1 MMTKQYVLD
10 RVEAMLRGITYWM
23 FIVSLILMGVQG
35 IGYFFGGTGSFY
47 AVAGI
52 GIAISAAAMMLFAA
66 FCLLRYRTLFALPGL
81 SLVAILAFAPIIT
94 TGGQWQ
100 WFIPNLIFGVL
111 LTIVAIGQ
119 RWLAPEVEQVRQR
132 VPTVG
137 GSEQA
142 PEERRPTH
150 KFPAVRPKVTF
161 YNVTGMAEVKERL
174 FEAGQEIV
182 QAQRLLGQENFT
194 PRNGILLFGE
204 PGNGKTLFAEALAG
218 ELGLPLI
225 SVTFGDVASSWV
237 NQTTE
242 QVMRAFKDA
251 RAQSPCV
258 LFLDEIDSLIKDRNA
273 AMSGGTEESAKTTN
287 AILTELVKAR
297 ESMIVVIAATNF
309 LAKLDQAAIRE
320 GRFDFKVEITPPDE
334 PARAAIIR
342 NALAKHREL
351 TLDADALSM
360 AARRWSGF
368 SVARLR
374 TVADEAARAAVKAQ
388 RSAIEYV
395 HLQEALRTIQGR
407 KGVLPENTPTVDELI
422 MMPSQKQRL
431 LGIAARMR
439 DIERI
444 EELGGTVPAGVLFW
458 GPPGTGKTLTAR
470 ALAKSSGWAFV
481 SASGNELLGNPDRI
495 EELAREARDIR
506 PCIVFLDEADDVLAD
521 RRYAPH
527 SASVTN
533 RLLTA
538 IDGAGGKTHDVVWIA
553 ATNHPENMDAAALRG
568 GRFTEKVE
576 FTLPDRAVIADFV
589 CNWMSKSRARFEAS
603 VTPSAAAELLE
614 GLSIA
619 NIAAVLQQ
627 AADLMVERCV
637 VNGHEG
643 HATLDDLLRARTSVV
658 GTL

>member
-1 MMTKQYVLD
+1 MTRQFFLD
-10 RVEAMLRGITYWM
+10 RMEVVLRGATYWM
-23 FIVSLILMGVQG
+23 FVASLALMAGQG
-35 IGYFFGGTGSFY
+35 ICYVFYGTSSFY
-47 AVAGI
+47 AFAGM
-52 GIAISAAAMMLFAA
+52 GIAIIAAAMMLFAT
-66 FCLLRYRTLFALPGL
+66 FCVLRYRSIFALPGL
-81 SLVAILAFAPIIT
+81 SLVALLAFAPIIT

-100 WFIPNLIFGVL
+100 WFIPNLALGLL
-111 LTIVAIGQ
+111 LTTVAIGQ
-119 RWLAPEVEQVRQR
+119 RLLAPQQAQVRQR
-132 VPTVG
+132 VPTVDTPA
-137 GSEQA
+137 QA
-142 PEERRPTH
+142 PAERKASY
-150 KFPAVRPKVTF
+150 KFPAERPKFTF
-161 YNVTGMAEVKERL
+161 ANVSGMADVKERL

-182 QAQRLLGQENFT
+182 QEQRRLGENNFS

-218 ELGLPLI
+218 ELGLPMI

-251 RAQSPCV
+251 RAQSPCL

-273 AMSGGTEESAKTTN
+273 AMAGGTEESAKTTN

-297 ESMIVVIAATNF
+297 ESMIVVVAATNF

-342 NALAKHREL
+342 NTVAKHR
-351 TLDADALSM
+351 ALSLAPEALAM
-360 AARRWSGF
+360 AARRWDGF
-368 SVARLR
+368 SVARVR
-374 TVADEAARAAVKAQ
+374 TVADEACRAAVKQ
-388 RSAIEYV
+388 SRPTIEYP
-395 HLQEALRTIQGR
+395 HLQDALRTIQGR

-422 MMPSQKQRL
+422 MMPSQKRRL

-444 EELGGTVPAGVLFW
+444 EELGGTVPSGVLFW

-470 ALAKSSGWAFV
+470 ALAKSSGWGFI
-481 SASGNELLGNPDRI
+481 SASGNELLGKPDRI

-538 IDGAGGKTHDVVWIA
+538 IDGAGGKAHDVVWIA

-576 FTLPDRAVIADFV
+576 FALPDRAVITEFV
-589 CNWMSKSRARFEAS
+589 RSWMTKSKARFDAS
-603 VTPSAAAELLE
+603 VTPEAAAEILE
-614 GLSIA
+614 ELSIA
-619 NIAAVLQQ
+619 NIAAVLQH

-637 VNGHEG
+637 VSGQEG
-643 HATLDDLLRARTSVV
+643 RATLDDLTAARSSVV
-658 GTL
+658 DTI

>member
-1 MMTKQYVLD
+1 MISQAMLD
-10 RVEAMLRGITYWM
+10 RIEAMLRGATFWM
-23 FIVSLILMGVQG
+23 FCGSLALMVGQG
-35 IGYFFGGTGSFY
+35 ICYVFYGTSSFF
-47 AVAGI
+47 ALAGI
-52 GIAISAAAMMLFAA
+52 GIAVSAAAMMLFAT
-66 FCLLRYRTLFALPGL
+66 FCVLRYRSLFALPGL
-81 SLVAILAFAPIIT
+81 TLVAILAFAPIIT

-100 WFIPNLIFGVL
+100 WFIPNLILGVL

-119 RWLAPEVEQVRQR
+119 RMLAPKSESVRQR
-132 VPTVG
+132 IHSVNTPD
-137 GSEQA
+137 
-142 PEERRPTH
+142 EEPAERKVAY

-161 YNVTGMAEVKERL
+161 ADVTGMADVKERL
-174 FEAGQEIV
+174 FEAGMEIV
-182 QAQRLLGQENFT
+182 QEQRRLGEESFS

-204 PGNGKTLFAEALAG
+204 PGNGKTMFAEALAG
-218 ELGLPLI
+218 QLNLPFI
-225 SVTFGDVASSWV
+225 PVTFGDVASSWV

-242 QVMRAFKDA
+242 QVMRAFRDA

-273 AMSGGTEESAKTTN
+273 AMAGGTEESAKTTN

-297 ESMIVVIAATNF
+297 DSMIVVVAATNF
-309 LAKLDQAAIRE
+309 LDKLDRAAIRE

-342 NALAKHREL
+342 STASKHRGIQLAPE
-351 TLDADALSM
+351 AVAL

-368 SVARLR
+368 SVARIR
-374 TVADEAARAAVKAQ
+374 TVADEACRAAAKAA
-388 RSAIEYV
+388 RGAIEYT

-407 KGVLPENTPTVDELI
+407 KGVLPENTPSVDELI

-444 EELGGTVPAGVLFW
+444 EELGGTVPSGVLFW

-470 ALAKSSGWAFV
+470 ALAKSSGWGFI
-481 SASGNELLGNPDRI
+481 SASGNELLGKPDRI

-553 ATNHPENMDAAALRG
+553 ATNHPENMDSAALRG

-576 FTLPDRAVIADFV
+576 FALPDHSVIAEFV
-589 CNWMSKSRARFEAS
+589 RSWMAKSKARFDAS
-603 VTPSAAAELLE
+603 VTPEVAAELLE
-614 GLSIA
+614 GLSVA

-637 VNGHEG
+637 VTGNEG
-643 HATLDDLLRARTSVV
+643 SATLEDLSTARSSVV
-658 GTL
+658 DAI

>member
-1 MMTKQYVLD
+1 MTKTQILD
-10 RVEAMLRGITYWM
+10 RVEAWLRAATYWM
-23 FIVSLILMGVQG
+23 FVGSLALMVGQSICYVF
-35 IGYFFGGTGSFY
+35 YGTSSVF
-47 AVAGI
+47 AFAGM
-52 GIAISAAAMMLFAA
+52 GIALASACMMLFAS
-66 FCLLRYRTLFALPGL
+66 FCVLRYRTIFALPGL
-81 SLVAILAFAPIIT
+81 SLIALLAFAPIIT

-100 WFIPNLIFGVL
+100 WFIPNLTLGL
-111 LTIVAIGQ
+111 LLVTVAVGQ
-119 RWLAPEVEQVRQR
+119 RILAPKSQSVRQR
-132 VPTVG
+132 VHSVNTADEGPVEHKVTY
-137 GSEQA
+137 
-142 PEERRPTH
+142 
-150 KFPAVRPKVTF
+150 KFPAIRPKVTF
-161 YNVTGMAEVKERL
+161 ADVTGMAEVKERL
-174 FEAGQEIV
+174 FEAGVEIV
-182 QAQRLLGQENFT
+182 QEQRRLGEESFS

-204 PGNGKTLFAEALAG
+204 PGNGKTMFAEALAG
-218 ELGLPLI
+218 QLNLPFI
-225 SVTFGDVASSWV
+225 AVTFGDVASSWV

-273 AMSGGTEESAKTTN
+273 AMAGGTEESAKTTN

-297 ESMIVVIAATNF
+297 DSMIVVVAATNF
-309 LAKLDQAAIRE
+309 LDKLDQAAIRE

-342 NALAKHREL
+342 STASKHRSIQLAPEAVSL
-351 TLDADALSM
+351 

-374 TVADEAARAAVKAQ
+374 TVADEACRAAVKTA
-388 RSAIEYV
+388 RSVIEYP

-407 KGVLPENTPTVDELI
+407 KGVLPENTPSVDELI
-422 MMPSQKQRL
+422 MMPSQKLRL

-444 EELGGTVPAGVLFW
+444 EELGGTVPSGILFW

-470 ALAKSSGWAFV
+470 ALAKSSGWGFL
-481 SASGNELLGNPDRI
+481 SASGNELLGKPDRI
-495 EELAREARDIR
+495 EDLAREARDIR

-576 FTLPDRAVIADFV
+576 FALPDLSVIAEFV
-589 CNWMSKSRARFEAS
+589 RSWMAKSKARFDAT
-603 VTPSAAAELLE
+603 VTPEVAADRLQ
-614 GLSIA
+614 GLSVA

-637 VNGHEG
+637 VTGQDG
-643 HATLDDLLRARTSVV
+643 CATLEDLSAARASVV
-658 GTL
+658 DAI